1 MQRINT
7 STKAA
12 DLHGP
17 GKHGFRPGE
26 PNAGILPTQLSAE
39 WCDDIQEEMAC
50 VIEDAGL
57 VLGGSNDQLLTALVI
72 HIKKWANPTGKVAM
86 FARATAPAG
95 WVRLNGGT
103 IGSATSGASERAN
116 ADTHDLFVLLW
127 NEFDNTICSVVGG
140 RGTSAENDWVA
151 NKKLTLPDDRGYF
164 WRAWDAGRGIN
175 PDRVLLSYEADG
187 NKAHTHTGTTASSGA
202 HSHSVYGQDTGDAA
216 TGSASNEV
224 SNVEDAGSGAA
235 YFSRSTSTAGAHTHA
250 VTTDSSGNSEV
261 TVKNRAYL
269 ACIKL

>member
-7 STKAA
+7 PTKAA
-12 DLHGP
+12 NLFGP
-17 GKHGFRPGE
+17 GKDGFRAAGQAGE
-26 PNAGILPTQLSAE
+26 RPTQLSPDFLNE
-39 WCDDIQEEMAC
+39 VQEELAN

-72 HIKKWANPTGKVAM
+72 HIKKWTNPTGKVAM

-127 NEFDNTICSVVGG
+127 NEFDNSICPVVGG
-140 RGTSAENDWVA
+140 RGTSAENDWAA
-151 NKKLTLPDDRGYF
+151 NKKLTLPDDRGYS
-164 WRAWDAGRGIN
+164 WRAWDNGRGVDAGRG
-175 PDRVLLSYEADG
+175 LGTYQADG

-250 VTTDSSGNSEV
+250 FTTDSSGNGEV
-261 TVKNRAYL
+261 TVKSRAYL
-269 ACIKL
+269 PCIKL